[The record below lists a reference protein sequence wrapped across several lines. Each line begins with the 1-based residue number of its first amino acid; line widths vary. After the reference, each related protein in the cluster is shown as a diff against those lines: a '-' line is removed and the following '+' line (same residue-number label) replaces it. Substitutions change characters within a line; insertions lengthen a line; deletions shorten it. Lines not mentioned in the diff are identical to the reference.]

1 MCGIVGYLGPFQA
14 APILLSELRC
24 LEYRGYDSAGL
35 AVIENGRLNV
45 VKAVGKLSNLE
56 TLLDE
61 KPPTATIGIGHTR
74 WATHGVP
81 NDENAHPHTD
91 CTSKLAVVH
100 NGIIENYEE
109 LRDELIKAGH
119 NFVSQTDTETIAHL
133 IEEELKKQKDLLKAI
148 QQTVNKLKG
157 AYALGIVSQDHPD
170 RIYAVNHHY
179 SLAVG
184 LGDRESYLASD
195 SVAVCQ
201 YTTRLLRLEESEIA
215 EMTLGKC
222 RLFDFTGKEVNR
234 NPVTVDQMPY
244 VIDKKGHKH
253 FLLKEIHEQPLVLR
267 QTLSKYLSDP
277 RKPINFSATSSHFVS
292 NANEGKNHGS
302 GGKKDSGNG
311 NGNGNGNGYGVH
323 LTDADIAKIERI
335 KVVACGTAYHA
346 GLVGKHVIEQ
356 LCGIPVDVEI
366 ASECRGRRMLVDEN
380 TLTIA
385 VSQSGETADTLAAIT
400 EAKNGGSFTLGITN
414 RPDSHLAL
422 ITPNLIVTE
431 CGIEVSVAATKTFT
445 AQCVCFYLLAIYLA
459 EKKNLLSAAE
469 ILQLKTHLSKAPALI
484 EQTLARQAD
493 YQQKSLSYAEAHDV
507 MFMGRGVNYPI
518 AMEGALKLKEL
529 SYIHASGYAAGELKH
544 GPIAVLDSKVPVVTI
559 CVPGAVYEKVIS
571 NSQEAKARKAQMIAV
586 AVDGDEQSAKT
597 FDTIFS
603 IPPVEEMFSP
613 LVAVVP
619 LQLMSYFIADYL
631 GKDVD
636 QPRNLAKSVTVE

>member
-24 LEYRGYDSAGL
+24 LEYRGYDSAGV

-56 TLLDE
+56 SLLDE
-61 KPPTATIGIGHTR
+61 KPPAATIGIGHTR

-91 CTSKLAVVH
+91 CTNKLAIVH

-109 LRDELIKAGH
+109 LRESLIKAGH
-119 NFVSQTDTETIAHL
+119 KFVSQTDTETVAHL
-133 IEEELKKQKDLLKAI
+133 IEEELKTRKDLLTAI
-148 QQTVNKLKG
+148 QHAVNKLRG
-157 AYALGIVSQDHPD
+157 AYALGIVSQDQPD
-170 RIYAVNHHY
+170 RIFAVNHHY

-201 YTTRLLRLEESEIA
+201 YTSKVLRLEESEIA
-215 EMTLGKC
+215 EMTLGEC
-222 RLFDFTGKEVNR
+222 RLFDFNGKEVNR
-234 NPVTVDQMPY
+234 KPVTVDQLPY

-277 RKPINFSATSSHFVS
+277 RKPINFSSTSSHFVTS
-292 NANEGKNHGS
+292 GS
-302 GGKKDSGNG
+302 GSNG
-311 NGNGNGNGYGVH
+311 NGQGNAGYGVH
-323 LTDADIAKIERI
+323 LTDADIDKIQRI

-380 TLTIA
+380 TLTVA

-422 ITPNLIVTE
+422 LTPNLIVTE

-445 AQCVCFYLLAIYLA
+445 AQCTCFYLLAIYLA
-459 EKKNLLSAAE
+459 EKKNILSAEE
-469 ILQLKTHLSKAPALI
+469 ILKLKTQLSKAPAII
-484 EQTLARQAD
+484 EQVLARQAD
-493 YQQKSLSYAEAHDV
+493 YQQKSIAYAERHDV

-518 AMEGALKLKEL
+518 ALEGALKLKEL

-559 CVPGAVYEKVIS
+559 LIPGSVYEKTLS

-586 AVDGDEQSAKT
+586 AVDGDEQASKT
-597 FDTIFS
+597 FDTIFWV
-603 IPPVEEMFSP
+603 PPVDDLFSP
-613 LVAVVP
+613 LVSVVP
-619 LQLMSYFIADYL
+619 LQMMSYFIADYL

>member
-24 LEYRGYDSAGL
+24 LEYRGYDSAGV

-91 CTSKLAVVH
+91 CTNKLAIVH

-109 LRDELIKAGH
+109 LRESLIKAGH
-119 NFVSQTDTETIAHL
+119 KFVSQTDTETVAHL
-133 IEEELKKQKDLLKAI
+133 IEEELKTHKDLLKAI
-148 QQTVNKLKG
+148 QGAVNKLRG
-157 AYALGIVSQDHPD
+157 AYALGIVSQDHAD

-201 YTTRLLRLEESEIA
+201 YTTKLLRLEESEIA
-215 EMTLGKC
+215 EMTLGQC
-222 RLFDFTGKEVNR
+222 RLFDFNGKEVSR
-234 NPVTVDQMPY
+234 KPTTVDQMPY

-277 RKPINFSATSSHFVS
+277 RKPIEFSSSSSHFVS
-292 NANEGKNHGS
+292 SATNGKGKDKDKNGNGS
-302 GGKKDSGNG
+302 GG
-311 NGNGNGNGYGVH
+311 GYGVN
-323 LTDADIAKIERI
+323 LSDADIEKIQRI

-346 GLVGKHVIEQ
+346 GLVGKHIIEQ

-366 ASECRGRRMLVDEN
+366 ASECRGRRMLVDDT

-422 ITPNLIVTE
+422 LTQNLIVTE

-445 AQCVCFYLLAIYLA
+445 AQCACFYLLAIYLA
-459 EKKNLLSAAE
+459 EKKKLLSAE
-469 ILQLKTHLSKAPALI
+469 EVLKLKTHLSKTPGLI
-484 EQTLARQAD
+484 EQVLARQAD
-493 YQQKSLSYAEAHDV
+493 YQQKSLTYAERHDV

-559 CVPGAVYEKVIS
+559 LIPGSVYEKTLS
-571 NSQEAKARKAQMIAV
+571 NAQEAKARKAQMIAV
-586 AVDGDEQSAKT
+586 AVDGDEQAAKT
-597 FDTIFS
+597 FDTVLS
-603 IPPVEEMFSP
+603 IPPVDELFSP
-613 LVAVVP
+613 LVSVVP